1 MLATKK
7 FKQSA
12 LAQSVRFI
20 LNVHDLNKLIYT
32 SMLLGLTVSTS
43 YAQEINPSVAASSS
57 SQTQPT
63 IDSNDLNNNVAT
75 SVSTTAPN
83 QQDSLAILQQQAQS
97 SKTIA
102 EFKPIEFEDLENL
115 PSTAVDSAMANEIYR
130 VAEQA
135 KAEAQATASRA
146 STTATSATTNPS
158 QDLAQINQAPVNV
171 DNLMQQ
177 IRSDSQINVQ
187 ANTTGQTLER
197 TSLQQASQ
205 PEEKKGFFKRIID
218 KIKPKRDLG
227 GQSIPRITAEV
238 KGAPTELAA
247 NIKAK
252 LSSYS
257 QEAFQDFNS
266 SLPQLRNLSNQAAQA
281 VGYYN
286 AEFKFEKL
294 SDSKV
299 RVNVI
304 PHEPVKIEEQ
314 NIDFTG
320 SGASLPQF
328 QVIRL
333 VPEQDVGDILNH
345 GKYEE
350 TKSRIATVASDNG
363 FFDSYWRLHDVRVN
377 QPQNTADI
385 NLKYETGERYQL
397 GNVEFR
403 MSDPSKKI
411 PLDMDVLLSMTP
423 WKEGD
428 DYTFWRVN
436 ALANNLTNS
445 RYFNY
450 TLVDTI
456 KPDPIQ
462 KPLELPPDL
471 QALVDQDN
479 QSQTLQQSPQQG
491 KKVVSA
497 NEVTQNVV
505 DEAEFAGTQA
515 SDNQDRALRLQRS
528 EQKEQESERNQL
540 ENKAREEKK
549 IPVIVTLN
557 ADRLNSIET
566 GFGYGT
572 DTGFRVRGQYR
583 RAIVN
588 SRGHSFDANME
599 VSQIRQ
605 AVDVRYNIPYKH
617 PLNDYI
623 SIVGGFERELDND
636 IGPNVTLETQT
647 AVIGAERIIKNPLGG
662 WQQTYGVRYRVDSL
676 NQRGTVD
683 ESSLPDAFKVPGSD
697 PNQQALLFGYSVSK
711 TSSNNNI
718 NPTKGFK
725 QTYKLQVA
733 SDALISDANIIM
745 PAAAW
750 RAIYSV
756 GENDDHQF
764 VGRADLGYIFTN
776 DFEKVPYNLRY
787 FAGGD
792 ESIRGFDYKSLAPLE
807 FGYKVGGQALAVGSL
822 EYNYQFKEGWR
833 AAVFSDFGNAYDKD
847 FNTPTEYGVGVGIR
861 WKSPVGPIRIDVA
874 SGISDPNHPIRLH
887 FFIGPQ
893 L

>member
-43 YAQEINPSVAASSS
+43 YAQEINPSVAVSSS

-63 IDSNDLNNNVAT
+63 IDSNDLNNVAT

-83 QQDSLAILQQQAQS
+83 QQDSLAILQQQTQS

-146 STTATSATTNPS
+146 PTTATSATTNPS

-177 IRSDSQINVQ
+177 IRSDSQISVQ

-491 KKVVSA
+491 KSCVCK
-497 NEVTQNVV
+497 
-505 DEAEFAGTQA
+505 
-515 SDNQDRALRLQRS
+515 
-528 EQKEQESERNQL
+528 
-540 ENKAREEKK
+540 
-549 IPVIVTLN
+549 
-557 ADRLNSIET
+557 
-566 GFGYGT
+566 
-572 DTGFRVRGQYR
+572 
-583 RAIVN
+583 
-588 SRGHSFDANME
+588 
-599 VSQIRQ
+599 
-605 AVDVRYNIPYKH
+605 
-617 PLNDYI
+617 
-623 SIVGGFERELDND
+623 
-636 IGPNVTLETQT
+636 
-647 AVIGAERIIKNPLGG
+647 
-662 WQQTYGVRYRVDSL
+662 
-676 NQRGTVD
+676 
-683 ESSLPDAFKVPGSD
+683 
-697 PNQQALLFGYSVSK
+697 
-711 TSSNNNI
+711 
-718 NPTKGFK
+718 
-725 QTYKLQVA
+725 
-733 SDALISDANIIM
+733 
-745 PAAAW
+745 
-750 RAIYSV
+750 
-756 GENDDHQF
+756 
-764 VGRADLGYIFTN
+764 
-776 DFEKVPYNLRY
+776 
-787 FAGGD
+787 
-792 ESIRGFDYKSLAPLE
+792 
-807 FGYKVGGQALAVGSL
+807 
-822 EYNYQFKEGWR
+822 
-833 AAVFSDFGNAYDKD
+833 
-847 FNTPTEYGVGVGIR
+847 
-861 WKSPVGPIRIDVA
+861 
-874 SGISDPNHPIRLH
+874 
-887 FFIGPQ
+887 
-893 L
+893 